1 MDTFGEWLR
10 LQRNNRK
17 LTRDEFAKR
26 VGCSIA
32 LLRKIEDGER
42 RPSVQIAELIAG
54 CLNIPLEQRP
64 TLVKVARGELGVDRL
79 TPLSKPNDASVSQC
93 CNLPVFPTPLIG
105 RQREVE
111 ELSQLLLD
119 PQCRILNLVGPG
131 GIGKTR
137 LAIETASLMQDAFT
151 DGVYF
156 VPLAPVTSTRFL
168 VPVIADVIGFAFE
181 SSSRAD
187 LKSQLFN
194 YLKEKQVLLL
204 LDSLEHLLVEPGIEL
219 LAEVLANTS
228 QVRLL
233 TTSRESLGLQGEWVF
248 EVEGLP
254 VPISEPAEN
263 NVENTSVE
271 LFLQRA
277 RRANVRFNTTVED
290 YSAIVRIC
298 QLVDG
303 MPLGIEL
310 AAAWVR
316 TLACDEIAREI
327 ESGLDFLSVTTRD
340 LPTRHRSM
348 RAVFN
353 QSWSLL
359 SEAEQTILFRL
370 SEFRGGFRREAA
382 EVVAGTT
389 VTALSLLVTKSLI
402 RRSGSGR
409 YDLHEL
415 IRQFTAE
422 QFAERPD
429 EQIATQAR
437 HGKYYLKY
445 FNQANARLRSSAH
458 RETLSEL
465 TAEMDN
471 FRAAWDW
478 AVTHGEFALIEQTMH
493 LFVWFYDCRGW
504 FQEGLDILGGA
515 IEALETAHKQL
526 PFDRTDLVA
535 LAHILTARSLLAY
548 RLAHY
553 EQAKAMLER
562 SLEILRPLNEPR
574 VLGES
579 VYFLGQVLDV
589 TGDYSKALELYSEG
603 VEIAKAIDDRWYTA
617 LCLINLNGLV
627 AITHVSEIPENPHAR
642 LQSAVADCRLIGDP
656 RLIAFGLRML
666 SQSALTLER
675 YDEARGALEESA
687 ALSITIGDRWGLG
700 TAYRGLGVV
709 AQAQGEHIQAVNMFQ
724 KSLETFTEL
733 GGSWWVARVLADKS
747 RSVFELGNVDEA
759 RRIWRDSLRIATE
772 NHGTPVALEALAGF
786 ASLHAEQGNMEYAL
800 ELLLVVLNH
809 SASFKETKNRASDL
823 RSDLEAQLSPTQI
836 EAIQARAGEK
846 NFEAVVADLLN

>member
-10 LQRNNRK
+10 LQRNDRK
-17 LTRDEFAKR
+17 LTREEFAKR

-32 LLRKIEDGER
+32 LLRKIEDAER

-54 CLNIPLEQRP
+54 CLNIPLEERP
-64 TLVKVARGELGVDRL
+64 TFVKVARGELSVDRL

-119 PQCRILNLVGPG
+119 PQCRILTLVGPG

-137 LAIETASLMQDAFT
+137 LAIETASLMQDTFA

-156 VPLAPVTSTRFL
+156 VPLAPVTTTRFL

-181 SSSRAD
+181 SSGHAD
-187 LKSQLFN
+187 PKSQLLN

-204 LDSLEHLLVEPGIEL
+204 LDCLEHLLVEPGIEL
-219 LAEVLANTS
+219 LAEFLVNTS
-228 QVRLL
+228 QVQLV

-263 NVENTSVE
+263 NVQNTSVE

-277 RRANVRFNTTVED
+277 RRANVRFNPTTED
-290 YSAIVRIC
+290 YSAILRIC

-303 MPLGIEL
+303 MPLGVEL

-340 LPTRHRSM
+340 LPMRHRSM

-353 QSWSLL
+353 QSWRLL
-359 SEAEQTILFRL
+359 SEEEQTILFRL
-370 SEFRGGFRREAA
+370 SEFRGGFSREAA

-389 VTALSLLVTKSLI
+389 VSALSLFVTKSLI

-437 HGKYYLKY
+437 HGKYYLEY

-471 FRAAWDW
+471 FRAAWYW
-478 AVTHGEFALIEQTMH
+478 AITHGEFALIEQTMQV
-493 LFVWFYDCRGW
+493 FVWFYDCRGW

-515 IEALETAHKQL
+515 IEALESAHKQL

-535 LAHILTARSLLAY
+535 LAHLLTARSLLAY

-574 VLGES
+574 VLGETI
-579 VYFLGQVLDV
+579 YFLGQVLDV
-589 TGDYSKALELYSEG
+589 TGDYSTALELYSEG
-603 VEIAKAIDDRWYTA
+603 LEIAKAIDDRWYTA
-617 LCLINLNGLV
+617 LYQINLNGLV
-627 AITHVSEIPENPHAR
+627 AITHVSNSPENPHER
-642 LQSAVADCRLIGDP
+642 LQSAVTDCRQIGDP
-656 RLIAFGLRML
+656 RLIAFGLRMV
-666 SQSALTLER
+666 SQSALSLER
-675 YDEARGALEESA
+675 YDEARAALEESA
-687 ALSITIGDRWGLG
+687 DLSISIGDRWGLG

-709 AQAQGEHIQAVNMFQ
+709 AQAQGEHIQAVKMFQ

-733 GGSWWVARVLADKS
+733 GGSWWVARVLANKS
-747 RSVFELGNVDEA
+747 QSIFELGNVDEA
-759 RRIWRDSLRIATE
+759 GHIWRDSLRIATE

-786 ASLHAEQGNMEYAL
+786 ASLEAKQGNNEHAL
-800 ELLLVVLNH
+800 ELLLIILGH
-809 SASFKETKNRASDL
+809 PASFQETKDRASNL
-823 RSDLEAQLSPTQI
+823 QAQLGAKLSPTLI
-836 EAIQARAGEK
+836 EAIQARNGEK
-846 NFEAVVADLLN
+846 TFEAVVEDLLN